1 MLRPGLLAVLTG
13 PNQGRTF
20 FLPLHKTVSID
31 SAFDAWA
38 SLPHDLRLSASSRRM
53 R

>member
-1 MLRPGLLAVLTG
+1 MSRPGLLEVLAG

-20 FLPLHKTVSID
+20 FLPLHKTVSIG

-38 SLPHDLRLSASSRRM
+38 SLPPGLTQEPLVQ
-53 R
+53 